1 MNYVINPSWFYWVSV
16 FDTLRAVCFVAG
28 VVIAIAGLLI
38 CWVEIAECCGDE
50 DEIKKWIKILKIVF
64 AVSAALICVGIF
76 IPSEATMIKMMLAR
90 FGTYEN
96 IETAYNAI
104 IEGAKYILEG
114 LK

>member
-16 FDTLRAVCFVAG
+16 LSALRITTMVFG
-28 VVIAIAGLLI
+28 LVILVGGAGLSASA
-38 CWVEIAECCGDE
+38 WAESYGE
-50 DEIKKWIKILKIVF
+50 EAEQWIKRAKVCA
-64 AVSAALICVGIF
+64 AVSVVLILSSIF
-76 IPSEATMIKMMLAR
+76 IPSESTMIKMMLAR